1 MDKEQLEWN
10 FSPAFKPDQQ
20 VWWVEERIRNGIVKG
35 INYER
40 VTHEGMIRDNT
51 VYFVL
56 VGFEGSERM
65 YEIPEA
71 RLFSSR
77 EYALMYVENN

>member
-1 MDKEQLEWN
+1 MSEHSEWN
-10 FSPAFKPDQQ
+10 LSPLFHPNQH
-20 VWWVEERIRNGIVKG
+20 VWWVEERIREGVIKG

-56 VGFEGSERM
+56 VGFEGSERV
-65 YEIPEA
+65 YEIPEG
-71 RLFSSR
+71 RLFDTR
-77 EYALMYVENN
+77 EAALIYVENN